1 MSSENKESTTK
12 TVMLSY
18 LIAYLIYAL
27 IALLPVWFG
36 LYDYEEAMTT
46 FLIMAII
53 DFGGFRLGKAFKE
66 IRNDRKKNASHNRGR

>member
-18 LIAYLIYAL
+18 LIASLIYAL

-53 DFGGFRLGKAFKE
+53 DFGGFRLGKAFK
-66 IRNDRKKNASHNRGR
+66 RNKK

>member
-53 DFGGFRLGKAFKE
+53 DFGGFRLGKAFK
-66 IRNDRKKNASHNRGR
+66 RNKN